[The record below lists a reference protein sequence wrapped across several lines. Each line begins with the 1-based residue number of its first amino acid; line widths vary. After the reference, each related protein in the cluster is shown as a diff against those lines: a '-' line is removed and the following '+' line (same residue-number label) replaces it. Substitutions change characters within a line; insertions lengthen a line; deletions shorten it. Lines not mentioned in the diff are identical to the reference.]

1 MSPISLCRPLLVLF
15 ILLLSI
21 GPALAKEQIELLFA
35 KGNQAYSSGDY
46 ATAIASYQAITRVA
60 GYSPAVLYNLA
71 NSFAQSGNTGMAVLH
86 YQRALRLSPGDP
98 DIAGNLELLRKKRGL
113 FARHAPG
120 IERLLDLFTLPQYA
134 LLFLATLTLYTVFS
148 LLSLHVK
155 PSLRLRLTVAI
166 LAGLLIITAI
176 AGMAGH
182 SRKFNP
188 AVVVASDARL
198 LLSPFPASASVGAI
212 QEGRL
217 VYPEKSHDGFSFLT
231 DETGRKGWL
240 PTTALLFLQETAKSG
255 KE

>member
-1 MSPISLCRPLLVLF
+1 MNPRLCR
-15 ILLLSI
+15 LLLILFTLLFSI

-86 YQRALRLSPGDP
+86 YERALRLSPGDP
-98 DIAGNLELLRKKRGL
+98 DINGNLELLRKERGL

-120 IERLLDLFTLPQYA
+120 VERLLNLFTLRQYA
-134 LLFLATLTLYTVFS
+134 MLFLATLTLYTFFS
-148 LLSLHVK
+148 LLSLFLK
-155 PSLRLRLTVAI
+155 PSTRLRRSVAI

-176 AGMAGH
+176 TGVAGH

-188 AVVVASDARL
+188 AVVVISDARL

-240 PTTALLFLQETAKSG
+240 PNTALVFLQETTGSS